1 MRHLYQPNQQ
11 KIIYGYYHVGKYG
24 IMDMKVGCQEVMREQ
39 QKENNISIINLASTS
54 YSSPNNITKKPNEIS
69 SNLCWLRSP
78 IYRIVER
85 FCYIAKNGSCAGAD
99 ASMSLGIAPGFSI

>member
-1 MRHLYQPNQQ
+1 MSR
-11 KIIYGYYHVGKYG
+11 GYARATEGKQY
-24 IMDMKVGCQEVMREQ
+24 KYY
-39 QKENNISIINLASTS
+39 KINLASTS

-69 SNLCWLRSP
+69 SNICWLRSP